1 MMLKILLPEDLVD
14 EIEQLRHY
22 MMALG
27 LQKGLNDPET
37 IRTSQELDKL
47 INLTLRN
54 GLEAS

>member
-1 MMLKILLPEDLVD
+1 MLKIRLPEDLVD

-22 MMALG
+22 MMTLG

>member
-1 MMLKILLPEDLVD
+1 MLKILLPKDLVD
-14 EIEQLRHY
+14 EIEQLRHS
-22 MMALG
+22 MMVLG

-37 IRTSQELDKL
+37 IKTSQELDKL